1 MTTLQNKL
9 FESLGLAADA
19 LSNQAKYI
27 HFVREGISGEVV
39 KRAVALFGNRDLIV
53 RILGTTSSNLSRYY
67 RVKKMNRVDSEEML
81 DTIRLY
87 GQALRVFGD
96 MNKAKEWIQTPLP
109 AFSGERPEALFD
121 TFEGR
126 NWVSQV
132 LRKIE
137 CGEFV

>member
-1 MTTLQNKL
+1 MSFAQNGL
-9 FESLGLAADA
+9 LASLGLPADA
-19 LSNQAKYI
+19 LTNQVKFI

-39 KRAVALFGNRDLIV
+39 KRAVQLLGNRDLIV

-67 RVKKMNRVDSEEML
+67 RLRRMNRVDSEGML

-87 GQALRVFGD
+87 MQALDVFGEMD
-96 MNKAKEWIQTPLP
+96 KVQEWMHTPLP
-109 AFSGERPEALFD
+109 VFSGERPESLLD

-126 NWVSQV
+126 EWVSQV

-137 CGEFV
+137 YGEFV